1 VKTSRS
7 STSPQLHGRLGLER
21 AGGAG
26 GDLHDV
32 YFRIRQNILDGEL
45 KPGEI
50 INQVHVARQLG
61 VSRTPVREAL
71 RMLQAEGLI
80 EAQFQHRMH
89 VTRVTP
95 QEVDAVYAMW
105 ILNQSLAMALTLPRH
120 SAADLRRLSASHR
133 AMRACCP
140 PQQGPQAGWE
150 QQHRQFHQLL
160 IAHAGPVLEAAIE
173 SCWSRSERA
182 RRSHWHSTAS
192 AWRESAAEHQALLK
206 ACRAGAVQEAIALMC
221 RQLARVALG
230 VIADIDPG
238 YSPQAIT
245 EALCLAMGSIGGMGG
260 IGGIGAGSKA
270 RKKNPGLQLMQELL
284 AAVRA
289 SHHEGH
295 IA

>member
-1 VKTSRS
+1 MRSVKTSRS

-21 AGGAG
+21 GGGAG

-32 YFRIRQNILDGEL
+32 YFRIRQGILDGEL
-45 KPGEI
+45 KPGAI
-50 INQVHVARQLG
+50 INQVHVARQLA

-80 EAQFQHRMH
+80 EAQFQHRMR

-120 SAADLRRLSASHR
+120 SATDLRRLSAAHG

-140 PQQGPQAGWE
+140 PKLGPQAGWE
-150 QQHRQFHQLL
+150 KQHRQFHQLL
-160 IAHAGPVLEAAIE
+160 ITHAGPVLEAAIE

-192 AWRESAAEHQALLK
+192 AWRESAAEHQGLLK

-230 VIADIDPG
+230 VIVDIDPD

-245 EALCLAMGSIGGMGG
+245 EALCLTMGSM
-260 IGGIGAGSKA
+260 GAGNKA
-270 RKKNPGLQLMQELL
+270 RKKNPGMCLMQELL

-295 IA
+295 VA

>member
-1 VKTSRS
+1 MRGVKTSRS

-21 AGGAG
+21 GGGAG

-32 YFRIRQNILDGEL
+32 YFRIRQGILDGEL
-45 KPGEI
+45 KPGAI
-50 INQVHVARQLG
+50 INQVHVARQLA

-80 EAQFQHRMH
+80 EAQFQHRMR

-120 SAADLRRLSASHR
+120 SAADLRRLSAAHG

-140 PQQGPQAGWE
+140 PKLGPQAGWE
-150 QQHRQFHQLL
+150 KQHRQFHQLL
-160 IAHAGPVLEAAIE
+160 ITHAGPVLEAAIE

-192 AWRESAAEHQALLK
+192 AWRESAAEHQGLLK

-230 VIADIDPG
+230 VIVDIDPD

-245 EALCLAMGSIGGMGG
+245 EALCLTMGSM
-260 IGGIGAGSKA
+260 GAGNKA
-270 RKKNPGLQLMQELL
+270 RKKNPGMCLMQELL

-295 IA
+295 VA

>member
-1 VKTSRS
+1 MRSVKTSRS

-21 AGGAG
+21 GGGAG

-32 YFRIRQNILDGEL
+32 YFRIRQGILDGEL
-45 KPGEI
+45 KPGAI
-50 INQVHVARQLG
+50 INQVHVARQLA

-80 EAQFQHRMH
+80 EAQFQHRMR

-120 SAADLRRLSASHR
+120 SAADLRRLSAAHG

-140 PQQGPQAGWE
+140 PKLGPQAGWE
-150 QQHRQFHQLL
+150 KQHRQFHQLL
-160 IAHAGPVLEAAIE
+160 ITHAGPVLEAAIE

-192 AWRESAAEHQALLK
+192 AWRESAAEHQGLLK

-230 VIADIDPG
+230 VIVDIDPD

-245 EALCLAMGSIGGMGG
+245 EALCLTMGSM
-260 IGGIGAGSKA
+260 GAGNKA
-270 RKKNPGLQLMQELL
+270 RKKNPGMCLMQELL

-295 IA
+295 VA